1 MANEWITPLVRDIP
15 PSGIRAFFDL
25 KGEDTISLGVGEPD
39 FVTPEHVRDACIRA
53 LNEGFTKYTSN
64 AGIVE
69 LREEIARYLQQ
80 SWGLRY
86 EPGSEVLVTV
96 GTSEAVDLALRTF
109 IRPGD
114 EVLIPVP
121 SYIAYSPIVS
131 INGGKTVPVPT
142 SADRQFKLTA
152 EALKAQLTPRSRIIM
167 LNYPNNPTGAV
178 MTHEDWLPVIEVIK
192 EHDLI
197 VLSDEVYCELTYGRK
212 HVSIASLPGMMERTI
227 VINGF
232 SKAFAMTG
240 WRIGYACGQGELIG
254 AMLKI
259 HQYTAMCAP
268 AIGQIAALESLRNGI
283 EAKDR
288 MIAAYEQRRNSF
300 VQGLRDIGLPC
311 HLPEGAFYV
320 FPSITGTGL
329 TSEQFAIELMQEMGV
344 GVVPG
349 TVFGEGGAGFIR
361 CSYSVAPEQLDK
373 ALERMERF
381 VRKQS
386 AYTIDAV

>member
-268 AIGQIAALESLRNGI
+268 AIGQIAPWNRCATALR
-283 EAKDR
+283 
-288 MIAAYEQRRNSF
+288 QR
-300 VQGLRDIGLPC
+300 
-311 HLPEGAFYV
+311 
-320 FPSITGTGL
+320 TG
-329 TSEQFAIELMQEMGV
+329 
-344 GVVPG
+344 
-349 TVFGEGGAGFIR
+349 
-361 CSYSVAPEQLDK
+361 
-373 ALERMERF
+373 
-381 VRKQS
+381 
-386 AYTIDAV
+386 